1 MYINVNGI
9 KCQDIEDVRTN
20 SSKAF
25 ADFVEEYFNDKDYV
39 MAHTSGSTGTP
50 KPVKLCKADMVVS
63 ARLTNGFF
71 GISNDSVLYLPLSP
85 TYIAGKMMIVRAIE
99 AGAAI
104 YEETPSNSP
113 LADYSGGHIDLIAVV
128 PSQLNFLINTPG
140 LLDKIGA
147 MIVGGGQLPGKIE
160 HWLADRGVNAY
171 KTYGMTETCSHVALA
186 KVSSG
191 EVNPYTAVG
200 NVTFE
205 CDARGC
211 LVVNV
216 PQFSVPK
223 YVTNDIVRLIDNRNF
238 YWLGRIDNV
247 INTGGIKVFP
257 EEIEAKL
264 MKLIPHTRF
273 FITSCQSDKWGEE
286 VVLALEYPSLPDGEI
301 KTGEI
306 KQGFVDEMKKVLPAC
321 AVPRRYMAVKRF
333 RETKSGKI
341 IRRIFDN

>member
-25 ADFVEEYFNDKDYV
+25 ADFVEEYFNYKDYV

-128 PSQLNFLINTPG
+128 PSQLNFLINAPG

-171 KTYGMTETCSHVALA
+171 KTYGMT
-186 KVSSG
+186 
-191 EVNPYTAVG
+191 
-200 NVTFE
+200 
-205 CDARGC
+205 
-211 LVVNV
+211 
-216 PQFSVPK
+216 
-223 YVTNDIVRLIDNRNF
+223 
-238 YWLGRIDNV
+238 
-247 INTGGIKVFP
+247 
-257 EEIEAKL
+257 
-264 MKLIPHTRF
+264 
-273 FITSCQSDKWGEE
+273 
-286 VVLALEYPSLPDGEI
+286 
-301 KTGEI
+301 
-306 KQGFVDEMKKVLPAC
+306 
-321 AVPRRYMAVKRF
+321 
-333 RETKSGKI
+333 
-341 IRRIFDN
+341 

>member
-1 MYINVNGI
+1 M
-9 KCQDIEDVRTN
+9 
-20 SSKAF
+20 
-25 ADFVEEYFNDKDYV
+25 
-39 MAHTSGSTGTP
+39 
-50 KPVKLCKADMVVS
+50 
-63 ARLTNGFF
+63 
-71 GISNDSVLYLPLSP
+71 
-85 TYIAGKMMIVRAIE
+85 
-99 AGAAI
+99 
-104 YEETPSNSP
+104 
-113 LADYSGGHIDLIAVV
+113 
-128 PSQLNFLINTPG
+128 INTPG

-223 YVTNDIVRLIDNRNF
+223 YVTNDMVRLIDNRNF